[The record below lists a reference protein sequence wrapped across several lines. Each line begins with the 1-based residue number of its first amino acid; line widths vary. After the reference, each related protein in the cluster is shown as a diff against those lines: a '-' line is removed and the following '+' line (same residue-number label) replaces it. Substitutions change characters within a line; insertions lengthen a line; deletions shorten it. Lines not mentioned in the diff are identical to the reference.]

1 MKKLLVL
8 LTLTIINMQTAQSMP
23 SEDYFDYGIIYTN
36 NSYPTD
42 IAKNINNNSLQVEKL
57 KQGEAV
63 THNILGL
70 VEIGDRSIDRAA
82 KNGGI
87 KNIHYI
93 DTQISKV
100 YIPIIFIP
108 IYVKQ
113 IKTIVY
119 GE

>member
-1 MKKLLVL
+1 MKKLLLL
-8 LTLTIINMQTAQSMP
+8 LTLTIMGIQTAQSMP

-36 NSYPTD
+36 NSFPTD
-42 IAKNINNNSLQVEKL
+42 VSKNIENNSPQLEKL

-63 THNILGL
+63 SNKILGL
-70 VEIGDRSIDRAA
+70 VEIGDRSIDTAA

-93 DTQISKV
+93 DTKICKV
-100 YIPIIFIP
+100 YIPLIFIP